1 MTVST
6 IQTKKLLI
14 FLLSSGNIN
23 KYEFLT
29 VKDVLPEKAPALKI
43 FEDSPLEKELKAQTS
58 GGEKQYLNQTKF
70 LNLIKMKKKLK
81 EVVLSQ
87 IQPTGTFY
95 KYCNINKFDRNY
107 FYSKINK

>member
-1 MTVST
+1 M
-6 IQTKKLLI
+6 LI

-58 GGEKQYLNQTKF
+58 GGEKQYLN
-70 LNLIKMKKKLK
+70 
-81 EVVLSQ
+81 
-87 IQPTGTFY
+87 
-95 KYCNINKFDRNY
+95 
-107 FYSKINK
+107 

>member
-1 MTVST
+1 MSYSEKIKALNNKVQLNDS
-6 IQTKKLLI
+6 QFRQKKLLI

-58 GGEKQYLNQTKF
+58 GGEKQYLN
-70 LNLIKMKKKLK
+70 
-81 EVVLSQ
+81 
-87 IQPTGTFY
+87 
-95 KYCNINKFDRNY
+95 
-107 FYSKINK
+107 

>member
-1 MTVST
+1 MSYSDKIKALNNKVQLNDS
-6 IQTKKLLI
+6 QYNLDKKNLLI

-58 GGEKQYLNQTKF
+58 GGEKQYLN
-70 LNLIKMKKKLK
+70 
-81 EVVLSQ
+81 
-87 IQPTGTFY
+87 
-95 KYCNINKFDRNY
+95 
-107 FYSKINK
+107 